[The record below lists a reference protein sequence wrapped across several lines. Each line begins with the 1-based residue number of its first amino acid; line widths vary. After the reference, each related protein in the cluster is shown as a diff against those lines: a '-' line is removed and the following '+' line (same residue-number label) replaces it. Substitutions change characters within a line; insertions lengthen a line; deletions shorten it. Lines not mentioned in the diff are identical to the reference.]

1 MVLSV
6 KTELCLVAVR
16 PRDLT
21 RVMRIERGGPV
32 ESNGSADLPRGGGLY
47 IIEDMGL
54 PMREEIVVSWFRS
67 VRSGVRA
74 DRLEVPYDADVDEE
88 GRLAWAAGPVLEGI
102 ADELAGTT
110 NALVLTDASSHVLVR
125 QAPDRILRSWLDRIQ
140 LAPGFRY
147 GENQAGTN
155 AIGTALAVQRPFVVD
170 AGEHFAE
177 VLSTMACA
185 AVPITDPRTGV
196 LLGAVDLSCRAEHAS
211 PLMLP
216 FARRVAWE
224 IGQRL
229 LEDTSAAT
237 RLLREH
243 FVRARRRTKDPLVS
257 VSGETLFANA
267 AATRELQPGDHQLLW
282 EWVARTVAGHQPVAG
297 EVVLGGGAWT
307 VRGFEPVQDGGAFVG
322 ACLRLAPPSS
332 AVMAGAP
339 FGPGDRPRFGWAS
352 LTATELS
359 IAELVAEGMTNR
371 EVAAKLYLSPH
382 TVGFHLRQV
391 FRKLEISSRVELTRL
406 VVERRADGGAS

>member
-1 MVLSV
+1 
-6 KTELCLVAVR
+6 
-16 PRDLT
+16 
-21 RVMRIERGGPV
+21 
-32 ESNGSADLPRGGGLY
+32 
-47 IIEDMGL
+47 
-54 PMREEIVVSWFRS
+54 MREEIVVSWFRS

-74 DRLEVPYDADVDEE
+74 DRLEVPYDADVDGE
-88 GRLAWAAGPVLEGI
+88 GRLAWAAGPVLEGM
-102 ADELAGTT
+102 AEELAGTT
-110 NALVLTDASSHVLVR
+110 NALVLTDAASHVLVR
-125 QAPDRILRSWLDRIQ
+125 QAPDRRLRSWLDRIQ

-147 GENQAGTN
+147 GEDHAGTN
-155 AIGTALAVQRPFVVD
+155 AIGTALALQRPFVVD

-177 VLSTMACA
+177 VLSTMSCA

-196 LLGAVDLSCRAEHAS
+196 PLGAVDLSCRAEHAS

-229 LEDTSAAT
+229 LEDTSVAT
-237 RLLREH
+237 RVLREH
-243 FVRARRRTKDPLVS
+243 FVLARRRTKDPLVS
-257 VSGETLFANA
+257 VSGETMFANA

-282 EWVARTVAGHQPVAG
+282 EWVSRTIAGHQSVAG
-297 EVVLGGGAWT
+297 EVVLTGGAWV
-307 VRGFEPVQDGGAFVG
+307 VRGFEPVRNGGVVVG
-322 ACLRLAPPSS
+322 ASLRLAPPSA
-332 AVMAGAP
+332 AVAGGP
-339 FGPGDRPRFGWAS
+339 FGAGDRPRFGWAS
-352 LTATELS
+352 LTPTELS

-406 VVERRADGGAS
+406 VVERRADGRDG